1 MVTSSTIGLYLRGN
15 NLSKVNIFG
24 YSNNGLPGIEILG
37 LGKKGR
43 PLKEK
48 FIYLFRS
55 QNRTI
60 PLKRFVLVI
69 EGLESIKKILWEDF
83 RWLELPIYLLLCS
96 LCKFIPI
103 KKLDNCLTVGKVD
116 IDGHIMSLILDV
128 RQNSFL
134 NENQIYFSRYVG
146 KVGEPL
152 LEEKKEIPLEEI
164 FFDFPLHKISYREW
178 IEDVSD

>member
-1 MVTSSTIGLYLRGN
+1 MFTSSTLGLYLKQGK
-15 NLSKVNIFG
+15 LLKVNIFG

-37 LGKKGR
+37 LGSKGR

-48 FIYLFRS
+48 FIYLFRRQS
-55 QNRTI
+55 RAI
-60 PLKRFVLVI
+60 PLKRYVLVI
-69 EGLESIKKILWEDF
+69 EGLESVKKLLWEDF

-116 IDGHIMSLILDV
+116 IDGHIMSLILDI
-128 RQNSFL
+128 RQDSFL

-146 KVGEPL
+146 KVGASL

-164 FFDFPLHKISYREW
+164 FYDFPFHKISYRKW
-178 IEDVSD
+178 TEDFLD